1 MGLVLTNSYSFKHV
15 QWYYAFRLLKA
26 TFYVEM
32 GNALDAGALDNIRA
46 VQNIANT
53 RGDNALSVLASVLEG
68 LTLLKSSKDGSIE
81 RVQACIAQAA
91 KFQFD
96 PTVQIMQ
103 LDILTLL
110 LDFASSLHH
119 QSPDNTSQKLRL
131 LQTRLDECDAWNNV
145 KAEFLIPIKKQ
156 PSNARTVSDDT
167 AAIVRAGEAD
177 SAFDY
182 MVMSFMTKMELRSLV

>member
-1 MGLVLTNSYSFKHV
+1 M
-15 QWYYAFRLLKA
+15 
-26 TFYVEM
+26 EM
-32 GNALDAGALDNIRA
+32 GTASDAGALDNIRA

-68 LTLLKSSKDGSIE
+68 LTLLKTSKDGSIE

-96 PTVQIMQ
+96 PSVQIMQ

-119 QSPDNTSQKLRL
+119 QSSDSTAQKLRL

-167 AAIVRAGEAD
+167 AAIVRAGEPD